1 MNVSIE
7 ILPIRVFKLLL
18 MLIAFLP
25 GLNVAMEADP
35 HGTNK
40 RLKSLKNNF
49 HLQLKGDQVIDAL
62 HEDWQAGGNLI
73 EHIDHQLDEHQEG
86 VGHTL
91 FGCAVRTYDDSQFIR
106 YLLEN
111 GASAG
116 AICLD
121 GEKGSHPV
129 IRDVA
134 EYGNPATLKLFIA
147 NGALGTGATYE
158 NCALSDWNRRN
169 VLCAMINALR
179 LCLHNPLCSDKKTT
193 CANYQACIDQL
204 LTVFKKQNLCLADA
218 NDKDNK
224 PYSCVVDSGYE
235 PLIKLFVDQY
245 ADFKPFVESYGRS
258 IWQIAFNAINPW
270 KSGSSTALDL
280 YGQHAR
286 EQEAERKRQKE
297 MAAAQAF
304 IAAKKKVVDD
314 RIIEYVNKNTEKADI
329 AYLISLKREQVDS

>member
-1 MNVSIE
+1 MNLKIKV
-7 ILPIRVFKLLL
+7 LPSRAFKPLMGGLVFSFF
-18 MLIAFLP
+18 ITRGSFS
-25 GLNVAMEADP
+25 MEADP

-49 HLQLKGDQVIDAL
+49 HLQLKGDRVIDAL

-73 EHIDHQLDEHQEG
+73 EHIADQLDQPQKR
-86 VGHTL
+86 VRHTL
-91 FGCAVRTYDDSQFIR
+91 FGCAVRKYNDSQFIR

-116 AICLD
+116 AICLG

-158 NCALSDWNRRN
+158 NCALSDWSRRN

-179 LCLHNPLCSDKKTT
+179 LCLHNPLCQDKDAR
-193 CANYQACIDQL
+193 CANYLKCTTQL
-204 LTVFKKQNLCLADA
+204 LAIFKQQKLSLADV

-224 PYSCVVDSGYE
+224 PYACVVDSGYE
-235 PLIKLFVDQY
+235 PLIKLFVSQCGY
-245 ADFKPFVESYGRS
+245 DFKGFVNSYQREKPS
-258 IWQIAFNAINPW
+258 W
-270 KSGSSTALDL
+270 KILLDAVSTKP
-280 YGQHAR
+280 G
-286 EQEAERKRQKE
+286 
-297 MAAAQAF
+297 
-304 IAAKKKVVDD
+304 
-314 RIIEYVNKNTEKADI
+314 ADI
-329 AYLISLKREQVDS
+329 AFDLFEKERKKREAAERRKLFIEGKNNAVKDKILSHVTLYPGKQNILYLLSLGRH